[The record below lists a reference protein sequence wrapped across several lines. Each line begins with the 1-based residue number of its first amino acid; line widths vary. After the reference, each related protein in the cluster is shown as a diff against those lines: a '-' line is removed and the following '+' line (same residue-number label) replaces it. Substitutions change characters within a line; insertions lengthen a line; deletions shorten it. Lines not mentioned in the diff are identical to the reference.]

1 MLNSAL
7 RRLSVDELGVAL
19 VAGGFQEVTLAL
31 QTNRHDLVV
40 GVQVLD
46 CRVLTHVHGPHD
58 VLVASSTRTVNV
70 PLPIDR
76 PADSIS

>member
-1 MLNSAL
+1 
-7 RRLSVDELGVAL
+7 
-19 VAGGFQEVTLAL
+19 LAL

-46 CRVLTHVHGPHD
+46 CRVLAHVHGPHD
-58 VLVASSTRTVNV
+58 LLVASSTRTVNV